1 MKRTE
6 KHTNRTNNNAY
17 GSRADGAGFI
27 FRRFKPFERSALGVA
42 VALVLGLEAAAGS
55 VPVAAAESSV
65 LSPVIDKELPP
76 DPPPGTR
83 VRVGVLQFE
92 QESSYGPTLDNI
104 QEDLINYLK
113 RATTGLDIV
122 AVPYDSSAR
131 LKAAVAR
138 HEVEFFLASSGLYVE
153 LQRYG
158 VRDIGTLVLAQM
170 PDPNQCVAGVMV
182 ARADRSDI
190 TDLASLK
197 GKRAFSTDAANFMTY
212 QSNLGAI
219 AAAGFDPD
227 TFFSSVVFTHNRP
240 KAVLE
245 AVLDGTGDVGLLR
258 ACMPEALVAKNPAWK
273 GKFKVVNQQETPA
286 GKRLGCAFS
295 TDLYP
300 GWTFAVSNH
309 TPAVITR
316 HMATALLALA
326 PEDTQGGYTISFA
339 TDFERV
345 NDVFKRLRI
354 GPYAYLRDWTVER
367 VVATYWPVMMLFLAG
382 LLLWALHA
390 WRLERLVAKRTA
402 ALARAL
408 RREKEA
414 SELARTTSEK
424 LTRLERVGMIGKLSS
439 VFAHEFVQP
448 LSAMRYSARSLGKL
462 MARETVDKPLADR
475 CLKELTEQ
483 LKLATSIIERVRS
496 YAKEGADRSK
506 PVDLAALVEDV
517 RREMTES
524 RRLKRDVVVAGAT
537 PPGQRLLVA
546 GDGVELRVLLMNL
559 FKNAEEALSA
569 AGLSEPIEVSIGRP
583 EGEDVREP
591 NETNE
596 GQEAKE
602 TTETSEA
609 NAPEGAVLRLV
620 VRNGGA
626 RLTEAQLAELSEP
639 LATTKE
645 RGLGLGLLL
654 CKSIA
659 EVHRAS
665 IRFEA
670 PKEGGVRVTIDF
682 PAFEGGAR

>member
-1 MKRTE
+1 MRRTAKNREGSKR
-6 KHTNRTNNNAY
+6 
-17 GSRADGAGFI
+17 GF
-27 FRRFKPFERSALGVA
+27 RKVALGVA
-42 VALVLGLEAAAGS
+42 VALFLGFGAVAGS
-55 VPVAAAESSV
+55 MPVTAAEPSV

-83 VRVGVLQFE
+83 VRVGILQFE

-104 QEDLINYLK
+104 QEDLIGYLQ
-113 RATTGLDIV
+113 RATKGLDIV
-122 AVPYDSSAR
+122 AVPYDSSDR

-170 PDPNQCVAGVMV
+170 PDPNQCVAGVLV

-197 GKRAFSTDAANFMTY
+197 GKRAISTDPANFMTF
-212 QSNLGAI
+212 QTNMGEVAK
-219 AAAGFDPD
+219 AGFDPEG
-227 TFFSSVVFTHNRP
+227 FFSGIEFTHNRP
-240 KAVLE
+240 KAVIE
-245 AVLDGTGDVGLLR
+245 AVIDGKADVGLLR
-258 ACMPEALVAKNPAWK
+258 ACMPEALVEKHPAWK
-273 GKFKVVNQQETPA
+273 GKLKVVNQQETPA

-300 GWTFAVSNH
+300 GWTVAVANH

-316 HMATALLALA
+316 HLATALLALS
-326 PEDTQGGYTISFA
+326 PEDTQGGYTISYA

-367 VVATYWPVMMLFLAG
+367 VVTTYWPVLMLVLAG

-390 WRLERLVAKRTA
+390 WRLERLVVRRTR
-402 ALARAL
+402 ALAEAL

-414 SELARTTSEK
+414 SDLARTTSEK

-475 CLKELTEQ
+475 CLKELSEQ

-506 PVDLAALVEDV
+506 PVDLAALVLDV
-517 RREMTES
+517 KREMTES
-524 RRLKRDVVVAGAT
+524 RRLKREVTVDYLT
-537 PPGQRLLVA
+537 PPGTGLLVA

-569 AGLSEPIEVSIGRP
+569 AGLPEPIAVTIGRLEGKDAHEVLEAHSTEASEVSP
-583 EGEDVREP
+583 
-591 NETNE
+591 
-596 GQEAKE
+596 E
-602 TTETSEA
+602 TTPETSHET
-609 NAPEGAVLRLV
+609 APEGSVVRLV

-626 RLTEAQLAELSEP
+626 RLTYAQLAELAEP

-670 PKEGGVRVTIDF
+670 PDDGGVRVTIDF
-682 PAFEGGAR
+682 PAYGGARAAA

>member
-1 MKRTE
+1 MTQSTKSRCRDFRDGVLFLRSKRF
-6 KHTNRTNNNAY
+6 
-17 GSRADGAGFI
+17 G
-27 FRRFKPFERSALGVA
+27 RSVFGVA
-42 VALVLGLEAAAGS
+42 LALVLGLGAAS
-55 VPVAAAESSV
+55 DSSDVAAAEPSV
-65 LSPVIDKELPP
+65 LSPVIDKELPA

-83 VRVGVLQFE
+83 VRVGILQFE

-104 QEDLINYLK
+104 QGDLIGYLK
-113 RATTGLDIV
+113 RATKGLEIV

-170 PDPNQCVAGVMV
+170 PDPNQCVAGVLV

-197 GKRAFSTDAANFMTY
+197 GKRAVSTDPANFMTF
-212 QSNLGAI
+212 QTNMGEVAK
-219 AAAGFDPD
+219 AGFDPEG
-227 TFFSSVVFTHNRP
+227 FFSSVEFTQNRP
-240 KAVLE
+240 KAVIE
-245 AVLDGTGDVGLLR
+245 AVVNGKADVGLLR
-258 ACMPEALVAKNPAWK
+258 ACMPEALVEKYPAWK
-273 GKFKVVNQQETPA
+273 GKLKVVNQQETPA

-295 TDLYP
+295 TELFP
-300 GWTFAVSNH
+300 GWTVAVSNH

-316 HMATALLALA
+316 HLATALLALS
-326 PEDTQGGYTISFA
+326 PEDTQGGYTISYA

-345 NDVFKRLRI
+345 NEVFKRLKI

-367 VVATYWPVMMLFLAG
+367 VVTTYWPVLMLVLAG

-390 WRLERLVAKRTA
+390 WRLERLVVRRTA
-402 ALARAL
+402 ALAEAL

-414 SELARTTSEK
+414 SDLARTTSEK

-448 LSAMRYSARSLGKL
+448 LSAMRYSARSLAKL
-462 MARETVDKPLADR
+462 MAREPVDKPLADR

-506 PVDLAALVEDV
+506 PVDLAALVLDV

-524 RRLKRDVVVAGAT
+524 RRLKRDVAVRYVT
-537 PPGQRLLVA
+537 PPDNRLLVA

-569 AGLSEPIEVSIGRP
+569 AGLSDPIGVTIGRL
-583 EGEDVREP
+583 EGKETRE
-591 NETNE
+591 TK
-596 GQEAKE
+596 EAKA
-602 TTETSEA
+602 A
-609 NAPEGAVLRLV
+609 NDAQAPEGAVLRLV
-620 VRNGGA
+620 VQNGGE
-626 RLTEAQLAELSEP
+626 RLTDAQLAELAEP

-670 PKEGGVRVTIDF
+670 PEDGGVRVTVDF
-682 PAFEGGAR
+682 PAFEGGA

>member
-1 MKRTE
+1 MRRTE
-6 KHTNRTNNNAY
+6 KNTTSGKR
-17 GSRADGAGFI
+17 GF
-27 FRRFKPFERSALGVA
+27 REVTLGVA
-42 VALVLGLEAAAGS
+42 FVLVLGLGSAAGS
-55 VPVAAAESSV
+55 VDVLAAEPSV

-170 PDPNQCVAGVMV
+170 PDPNQCVAGVLV

-197 GKRAFSTDAANFMTY
+197 GKRAVSTDPANFMTF
-212 QSNLGAI
+212 QTNMGEVAK
-219 AAAGFDPD
+219 AGFDPEG
-227 TFFSSVVFTHNRP
+227 FFSTIEFTQNRP

-245 AVLDGTGDVGLLR
+245 AVVNGKADVGLLR
-258 ACMPEALVAKNPAWK
+258 ACMPEALVEKHPAWK
-273 GKFKVVNQQETPA
+273 GKLKVVNQQETPA

-300 GWTFAVSNH
+300 GWTVAVANH

-316 HMATALLALA
+316 HLATALLALS
-326 PEDTQGGYTISFA
+326 PEDTQGGYTISYA

-367 VVATYWPVMMLFLAG
+367 VVTTYWPVLMLVLAG

-390 WRLERLVAKRTA
+390 WRLERLVVRRTA
-402 ALARAL
+402 ALAEAL

-414 SELARTTSEK
+414 SDLARTTSEK

-506 PVDLAALVEDV
+506 PVDLAALVLDV
-517 RREMTES
+517 KREMTES
-524 RRLKRDVVVAGAT
+524 RRLKRDVTIDHGT
-537 PPGQRLLVA
+537 PPGTGFLVA

-569 AGLSEPIEVSIGRP
+569 AGLAEPIAVTIGRSEGKDTHEAIEETPP
-583 EGEDVREP
+583 EP
-591 NETNE
+591 SLET
-596 GQEAKE
+596 
-602 TTETSEA
+602 
-609 NAPEGAVLRLV
+609 APEGCVVRLV

-626 RLTEAQLAELSEP
+626 RLTDAQLAELAEP

-670 PKEGGVRVTIDF
+670 PDEGGVRVTIDF
-682 PAFEGGAR
+682 PSFGGAPAAL

>member
-1 MKRTE
+1 MTQSTKSRCRDFREGVLFLHSKRF
-6 KHTNRTNNNAY
+6 
-17 GSRADGAGFI
+17 G
-27 FRRFKPFERSALGVA
+27 RSVFGVA
-42 VALVLGLEAAAGS
+42 LALVLGLGAAS
-55 VPVAAAESSV
+55 DSSDVAAEPSV
-65 LSPVIDKELPP
+65 LSPVIDKELPA

-83 VRVGVLQFE
+83 VRVGILQFE

-104 QEDLINYLK
+104 QGDLIGYLK
-113 RATTGLDIV
+113 RATKGLDIV

-170 PDPNQCVAGVMV
+170 PDPNQCVAGVLV

-197 GKRAFSTDAANFMTY
+197 GKRAVSTDPANFMTF
-212 QSNLGAI
+212 QTNMGEVAK
-219 AAAGFDPD
+219 AGFDPEG
-227 TFFSSVVFTHNRP
+227 FFSSVEFTQNRP
-240 KAVLE
+240 KAVIE
-245 AVLDGTGDVGLLR
+245 AVVNGRADVGLLR
-258 ACMPEALVAKNPAWK
+258 ACMPEALVEKYPAWK
-273 GKFKVVNQQETPA
+273 GKLKVVNQQETPA

-295 TDLYP
+295 TELFP
-300 GWTFAVSNH
+300 GWTVAVSNH

-316 HMATALLALA
+316 HLATALLALS
-326 PEDTQGGYTISFA
+326 PEDTQGGYTISYA

-345 NDVFKRLRI
+345 NEVFKRLKI

-367 VVATYWPVMMLFLAG
+367 VVTTYWPVLMLVLAG

-390 WRLERLVAKRTA
+390 WRLERLVVRRTA
-402 ALARAL
+402 ALAEAL

-414 SELARTTSEK
+414 SDLARTTSEK

-448 LSAMRYSARSLGKL
+448 LSAMRYSARSLAKL
-462 MARETVDKPLADR
+462 MAREPVDKPLADR

-506 PVDLAALVEDV
+506 PVDLAALVLDV

-524 RRLKRDVVVAGAT
+524 RRLKRDVAVRYVT
-537 PPGQRLLVA
+537 PPDNRLLVA

-569 AGLSEPIEVSIGRP
+569 AGLSDPIDVTIGRL
-583 EGEDVREP
+583 EGK
-591 NETNE
+591 ETHE
-596 GQEAKE
+596 TKEAKA
-602 TTETSEA
+602 A
-609 NAPEGAVLRLV
+609 NDAQAPEGAVLRLV
-620 VRNGGA
+620 VQNGGE
-626 RLTEAQLAELSEP
+626 RLTDAQLAELAEP

-670 PKEGGVRVTIDF
+670 PEDGGVRVTVDF
-682 PAFEGGAR
+682 PAFEGGA

>member
-1 MKRTE
+1 MTQSTKSRCRDFREGVLFLHSKRF
-6 KHTNRTNNNAY
+6 
-17 GSRADGAGFI
+17 G
-27 FRRFKPFERSALGVA
+27 RSVFGVA
-42 VALVLGLEAAAGS
+42 LALVLGLGAVS
-55 VPVAAAESSV
+55 DSSDVAAAEPSV
-65 LSPVIDKELPP
+65 LSPVIDKELPA

-83 VRVGVLQFE
+83 VRVGILQFE

-104 QEDLINYLK
+104 QGDLIGYLK
-113 RATTGLDIV
+113 RATKGLDIV

-170 PDPNQCVAGVMV
+170 PDPNQCVAGVLV

-197 GKRAFSTDAANFMTY
+197 GKRAVSTDPANFMTF
-212 QSNLGAI
+212 QTNMGEVAK
-219 AAAGFDPD
+219 AGFDPEG
-227 TFFSSVVFTHNRP
+227 FFSSVEFTQNRP
-240 KAVLE
+240 KAVIE
-245 AVLDGTGDVGLLR
+245 AVVNGRADVGLLR
-258 ACMPEALVAKNPAWK
+258 ACMPEALVEKYPAWK
-273 GKFKVVNQQETPA
+273 GKLKVVNQQETPA

-295 TDLYP
+295 TELFP
-300 GWTFAVSNH
+300 GWTVAVSNH

-316 HMATALLALA
+316 HLATALLALS
-326 PEDTQGGYTISFA
+326 PEDTQGGYTISYA

-345 NDVFKRLRI
+345 NEVFKRLKI

-367 VVATYWPVMMLFLAG
+367 VVTTYWPVLMLVLAG

-390 WRLERLVAKRTA
+390 WRLERLVVRRTA
-402 ALARAL
+402 ALAEAL

-414 SELARTTSEK
+414 SDLARTTNEK

-448 LSAMRYSARSLGKL
+448 LSAMRYSARSLAKL
-462 MARETVDKPLADR
+462 MAREPVDKPLADR

-506 PVDLAALVEDV
+506 PVDLAALVLDV

-524 RRLKRDVVVAGAT
+524 RRLKRDVAVRYVT
-537 PPGQRLLVA
+537 PPDNRLLVA

-569 AGLSEPIEVSIGRP
+569 AGLSDPIDVTIGRL
-583 EGEDVREP
+583 EGKETRE
-591 NETNE
+591 TK
-596 GQEAKE
+596 EAKA
-602 TTETSEA
+602 A
-609 NAPEGAVLRLV
+609 NDAQAPEGAVLRLV
-620 VRNGGA
+620 VQNGGA
-626 RLTEAQLAELSEP
+626 RLTDAQLAELAEP

-670 PKEGGVRVTIDF
+670 PEDGGVRVTVDF
-682 PAFEGGAR
+682 PAFEGSA

>member
-1 MKRTE
+1 MTQSTKSRCRDFREGVLFLHSKRF
-6 KHTNRTNNNAY
+6 
-17 GSRADGAGFI
+17 G
-27 FRRFKPFERSALGVA
+27 RSVFGVA
-42 VALVLGLEAAAGS
+42 LALVLGLGAAS
-55 VPVAAAESSV
+55 DSSDVAAAEPPV
-65 LSPVIDKELPP
+65 LSPVIDKELPA

-83 VRVGVLQFE
+83 VRVGILQFE

-104 QEDLINYLK
+104 QGDLIGYLK
-113 RATTGLDIV
+113 RATKGLDIV

-131 LKAAVAR
+131 LKASVAR

-170 PDPNQCVAGVMV
+170 PDPNQCVAGVLV

-197 GKRAFSTDAANFMTY
+197 GKRAVSTDPANFMTF
-212 QSNLGAI
+212 QTNMGEVAK
-219 AAAGFDPD
+219 AGFDPEG
-227 TFFSSVVFTHNRP
+227 FFSSVEFTQNRP
-240 KAVLE
+240 KAVIE
-245 AVLDGTGDVGLLR
+245 AVVNGRADVGLLR
-258 ACMPEALVAKNPAWK
+258 ACMPEALVEKYPAWK
-273 GKFKVVNQQETPA
+273 GKLKVVNQQETPA

-295 TDLYP
+295 TELFP
-300 GWTFAVSNH
+300 GWTVAVSNH

-316 HMATALLALA
+316 HLATALLALS
-326 PEDTQGGYTISFA
+326 PEDTQGGYTISCA

-345 NDVFKRLRI
+345 NEVFKRLKI

-367 VVATYWPVMMLFLAG
+367 VVTTYWPVLMLVLAG

-390 WRLERLVAKRTA
+390 WRLERLVVRRTA
-402 ALARAL
+402 ALAEAL

-414 SELARTTSEK
+414 SDLARTTSEK

-448 LSAMRYSARSLGKL
+448 LSAMRYSARSLAKL
-462 MARETVDKPLADR
+462 MAREPVDKPLADR

-506 PVDLAALVEDV
+506 PVDLAALVLDV

-524 RRLKRDVVVAGAT
+524 RRLKRDVAVRYVT
-537 PPGQRLLVA
+537 PPDNRLLVA

-569 AGLSEPIEVSIGRP
+569 AGLSDPIGVTIGRL
-583 EGEDVREP
+583 EGKETRE
-591 NETNE
+591 TK
-596 GQEAKE
+596 EAKA
-602 TTETSEA
+602 A
-609 NAPEGAVLRLV
+609 NDAQAPEGAVLRLV
-620 VRNGGA
+620 VQNGGA
-626 RLTEAQLAELSEP
+626 RLTDAQLAELAEP

-670 PKEGGVRVTIDF
+670 PEDGGVRVTVDF
-682 PAFEGGAR
+682 PAFEGGA

>member
-1 MKRTE
+1 MTQSTKSRCRDFREGVLFLRSKRF
-6 KHTNRTNNNAY
+6 
-17 GSRADGAGFI
+17 G
-27 FRRFKPFERSALGVA
+27 RSVFGVA
-42 VALVLGLEAAAGS
+42 LALVLGLGAAS
-55 VPVAAAESSV
+55 DSSDVAAAEPSV
-65 LSPVIDKELPP
+65 LSPVIDKEIPA

-83 VRVGVLQFE
+83 VRVGILQFE

-104 QEDLINYLK
+104 QGDLIGYLK
-113 RATTGLDIV
+113 RATKGLDIV

-170 PDPNQCVAGVMV
+170 PDPNQCVAGVLV

-197 GKRAFSTDAANFMTY
+197 GKRAVSTDPANFMTF
-212 QSNLGAI
+212 QTNMGEVAK
-219 AAAGFDPD
+219 AGFDPEG
-227 TFFSSVVFTHNRP
+227 FFSSVEFTQNRP
-240 KAVLE
+240 KAVIE
-245 AVLDGTGDVGLLR
+245 AVVNGRADVGLLR
-258 ACMPEALVAKNPAWK
+258 ACMPEALVEKYPAWK
-273 GKFKVVNQQETPA
+273 GKLKVVNQQETPA

-295 TDLYP
+295 TELFP
-300 GWTFAVSNH
+300 GWTVAVSNH

-316 HMATALLALA
+316 HLATALLALS
-326 PEDTQGGYTISFA
+326 PEDTQGGYTISYA

-345 NDVFKRLRI
+345 NEVFKRLKI

-367 VVATYWPVMMLFLAG
+367 VVTTYWPVLMLVLAG

-390 WRLERLVAKRTA
+390 WRLERLVVRRTA
-402 ALARAL
+402 ALAEAL

-414 SELARTTSEK
+414 SDLARTTSEK

-448 LSAMRYSARSLGKL
+448 LSAMRYSARSLAKL
-462 MARETVDKPLADR
+462 MAREPVDKPLADR

-506 PVDLAALVEDV
+506 PVDLAALVLDV

-524 RRLKRDVVVAGAT
+524 RRLKRDVAVRYVT
-537 PPGQRLLVA
+537 PPDNRLLVA

-569 AGLSEPIEVSIGRP
+569 AGLSDPIDVTIGRL
-583 EGEDVREP
+583 EGKETRE
-591 NETNE
+591 TK
-596 GQEAKE
+596 EAKA
-602 TTETSEA
+602 A
-609 NAPEGAVLRLV
+609 NDAQAPEGAVLRLV
-620 VRNGGA
+620 VQNGGE
-626 RLTEAQLAELSEP
+626 RLTDAQLAELAEP

-670 PKEGGVRVTIDF
+670 PEDGGVRVTVDF
-682 PAFEGGAR
+682 PAFEGGA

>member
-1 MKRTE
+1 MTQSTKSRCRDFRDGVLFLRSKRF
-6 KHTNRTNNNAY
+6 
-17 GSRADGAGFI
+17 G
-27 FRRFKPFERSALGVA
+27 RSVFGVA
-42 VALVLGLEAAAGS
+42 LALVLGLGAAS
-55 VPVAAAESSV
+55 DSSDVAAAEPSV
-65 LSPVIDKELPP
+65 LSPVIDKELPA

-83 VRVGVLQFE
+83 VRVGILQFE

-104 QEDLINYLK
+104 QGDLIGYLK
-113 RATTGLDIV
+113 RATKGLDIV

-170 PDPNQCVAGVMV
+170 PDPNQCVAGVLV

-197 GKRAFSTDAANFMTY
+197 GKRAVSTDPANFMTF
-212 QSNLGAI
+212 QTNMGEVAK
-219 AAAGFDPD
+219 AGFDPEG
-227 TFFSSVVFTHNRP
+227 FFSSVEFTQNRP
-240 KAVLE
+240 KAVIE
-245 AVLDGTGDVGLLR
+245 AVVNGKADVGLLR
-258 ACMPEALVAKNPAWK
+258 ACMPEALVEKYPAWK
-273 GKFKVVNQQETPA
+273 GKLKVVNQQETPA

-295 TDLYP
+295 TELFP
-300 GWTFAVSNH
+300 GWTVAVSNH

-316 HMATALLALA
+316 HLATALLALS
-326 PEDTQGGYTISFA
+326 PEDTQGGYTISYA

-345 NDVFKRLRI
+345 NEVFKRLKI

-367 VVATYWPVMMLFLAG
+367 VVTTYWPVLMLVLAG

-390 WRLERLVAKRTA
+390 WRLERLVVRRTA
-402 ALARAL
+402 ALAEAL

-414 SELARTTSEK
+414 SDLARTTSEK

-448 LSAMRYSARSLGKL
+448 LSAMRYSARSLAKL
-462 MARETVDKPLADR
+462 MAREPVDKPLADR

-506 PVDLAALVEDV
+506 PVDLAALVLDV

-524 RRLKRDVVVAGAT
+524 RRLKRDVAVRYVT
-537 PPGQRLLVA
+537 PPDNRLLVA

-569 AGLSEPIEVSIGRP
+569 AGLSDPIGVTIGRL
-583 EGEDVREP
+583 EGKETRE
-591 NETNE
+591 TK
-596 GQEAKE
+596 EAKA
-602 TTETSEA
+602 A
-609 NAPEGAVLRLV
+609 NDAQAPEGAVLRLV
-620 VRNGGA
+620 VQNGGE
-626 RLTEAQLAELSEP
+626 RLTDAQLAELAEP

-670 PKEGGVRVTIDF
+670 PEDGGVRVTVDF
-682 PAFEGGAR
+682 PAFEGGA

>member
-1 MKRTE
+1 MTQSTKSRCRDFREGVLFLHSKRF
-6 KHTNRTNNNAY
+6 
-17 GSRADGAGFI
+17 G
-27 FRRFKPFERSALGVA
+27 RSVFGVA
-42 VALVLGLEAAAGS
+42 LALVLGLGAAS
-55 VPVAAAESSV
+55 DSSDVAAEPSV
-65 LSPVIDKELPP
+65 LSPVIDKELPA

-83 VRVGVLQFE
+83 VRVGILQFE

-104 QEDLINYLK
+104 QGDLIGYLK
-113 RATTGLDIV
+113 RATKGLDIV

-170 PDPNQCVAGVMV
+170 PDPNQCVAGVLV

-197 GKRAFSTDAANFMTY
+197 GKRAVSTDPANFMTF
-212 QSNLGAI
+212 QTNMGEVAK
-219 AAAGFDPD
+219 AGFDPEG
-227 TFFSSVVFTHNRP
+227 FFSSVEFTQNRP
-240 KAVLE
+240 KAVIE
-245 AVLDGTGDVGLLR
+245 AVVNGKADVGLLR
-258 ACMPEALVAKNPAWK
+258 ACMPEALVEKYPAWK
-273 GKFKVVNQQETPA
+273 GKLKVVNQQETPA

-295 TDLYP
+295 TELFP
-300 GWTFAVSNH
+300 GWTVAVSNH

-316 HMATALLALA
+316 HLATALLALS
-326 PEDTQGGYTISFA
+326 PEDTQGGYTISYA

-345 NDVFKRLRI
+345 NEVFKRLKI

-367 VVATYWPVMMLFLAG
+367 VVTTYWPVLMLVLAG

-390 WRLERLVAKRTA
+390 WRLERLVVRRTA
-402 ALARAL
+402 ALAEAL

-414 SELARTTSEK
+414 SDLARTTSEK

-448 LSAMRYSARSLGKL
+448 LSAMRYSARSLAKL
-462 MARETVDKPLADR
+462 MAREPVDKPLADR

-506 PVDLAALVEDV
+506 PVDLAALVLDV

-524 RRLKRDVVVAGAT
+524 RRLKRDVAVRYVT
-537 PPGQRLLVA
+537 PPDNRLLVA

-569 AGLSEPIEVSIGRP
+569 AGLSDPIDVTIGRL
-583 EGEDVREP
+583 EGKETRE
-591 NETNE
+591 TK
-596 GQEAKE
+596 EAKA
-602 TTETSEA
+602 A
-609 NAPEGAVLRLV
+609 NDAQAPEGAVLRLV
-620 VRNGGA
+620 VQNGGE
-626 RLTEAQLAELSEP
+626 RLTDAQLAELAEP

-670 PKEGGVRVTIDF
+670 PEDGGVRVTVDF
-682 PAFEGGAR
+682 PAFEGGA

>member
-1 MKRTE
+1 MRRTE
-6 KHTNRTNNNAY
+6 KNTTSGKR
-17 GSRADGAGFI
+17 GF
-27 FRRFKPFERSALGVA
+27 REVTLGVA
-42 VALVLGLEAAAGS
+42 FVLVLGLGSAAGS
-55 VPVAAAESSV
+55 VDVLAAEPSV

-170 PDPNQCVAGVMV
+170 PDPNQCVAGVLV

-197 GKRAFSTDAANFMTY
+197 GKRAISTDPANFMTF
-212 QSNLGAI
+212 QTNMGEVAK
-219 AAAGFDPD
+219 AGFDPEG
-227 TFFSSVVFTHNRP
+227 FFSTIEFTQNRP

-245 AVLDGTGDVGLLR
+245 AVVNGKADVGLLR
-258 ACMPEALVAKNPAWK
+258 ACMPEALVEKHPAWK
-273 GKFKVVNQQETPA
+273 GKLKVVNQQETPA

-300 GWTFAVSNH
+300 GWTVAVANH

-316 HMATALLALA
+316 HLATALLALS
-326 PEDTQGGYTISFA
+326 PEDTQGGYTISYA
-339 TDFERV
+339 TDFKRV

-367 VVATYWPVMMLFLAG
+367 VVTTYWPVLMLVLAG

-390 WRLERLVAKRTA
+390 WRLERLVVRRTA
-402 ALARAL
+402 ALAEAL

-414 SELARTTSEK
+414 SDLARTTSEK

-506 PVDLAALVEDV
+506 PVDLAALVLDV
-517 RREMTES
+517 KREMTES
-524 RRLKRDVVVAGAT
+524 RRLKRDVTIDHGT
-537 PPGQRLLVA
+537 PPGTGFLVA

-569 AGLSEPIEVSIGRP
+569 AGLAEPIAVTIGRSEGKDTHEAIEETPP
-583 EGEDVREP
+583 EP
-591 NETNE
+591 SLET
-596 GQEAKE
+596 
-602 TTETSEA
+602 
-609 NAPEGAVLRLV
+609 APEGCVVRLV

-626 RLTEAQLAELSEP
+626 RLTDAQLAELAEP

-670 PKEGGVRVTIDF
+670 PDEGGVRVTIDF
-682 PAFEGGAR
+682 PSFGGAPAAL

>member
-1 MKRTE
+1 MRRTE
-6 KHTNRTNNNAY
+6 KNTTSGKR
-17 GSRADGAGFI
+17 GF
-27 FRRFKPFERSALGVA
+27 REVTLGVA
-42 VALVLGLEAAAGS
+42 FVLVLGLGSAAGS
-55 VPVAAAESSV
+55 VDVLAAEPSV

-170 PDPNQCVAGVMV
+170 PDPNQCVAGVLV

-197 GKRAFSTDAANFMTY
+197 GKRAISTDPANFMTF
-212 QSNLGAI
+212 QTNMGEVAK
-219 AAAGFDPD
+219 AGFDPEG
-227 TFFSSVVFTHNRP
+227 FFSTIEFTQNRP

-245 AVLDGTGDVGLLR
+245 AVVNGKADVGLLR
-258 ACMPEALVAKNPAWK
+258 ACMPEALVEKHPAWK
-273 GKFKVVNQQETPA
+273 GKLKVVNQQETPA

-300 GWTFAVSNH
+300 GWTVAVANH

-316 HMATALLALA
+316 HLATALLALS
-326 PEDTQGGYTISFA
+326 PEDTQGGYTISYA

-367 VVATYWPVMMLFLAG
+367 VVTTYWPVLMLVLAG

-390 WRLERLVAKRTA
+390 WRLERLVVRRTA
-402 ALARAL
+402 ALAEAL

-414 SELARTTSEK
+414 SDLARTTSEK

-506 PVDLAALVEDV
+506 PVDLAALVLDV
-517 RREMTES
+517 KREMTES
-524 RRLKRDVVVAGAT
+524 RRLKRDVTIDYGT
-537 PPGQRLLVA
+537 PPGTGFLVA

-569 AGLSEPIEVSIGRP
+569 AGLAEPIAVTIGRSEGKDTHEAIEETPP
-583 EGEDVREP
+583 EP
-591 NETNE
+591 SLET
-596 GQEAKE
+596 
-602 TTETSEA
+602 
-609 NAPEGAVLRLV
+609 APEGCVVRLV

-626 RLTEAQLAELSEP
+626 RLTDAQLAELAEP

-670 PKEGGVRVTIDF
+670 PDEGGVRVTIDF
-682 PAFEGGAR
+682 PSFGGAPAAL

>member
-1 MKRTE
+1 MTQSTKSRCRDFREGVLFLHSKRF
-6 KHTNRTNNNAY
+6 
-17 GSRADGAGFI
+17 G
-27 FRRFKPFERSALGVA
+27 RSVFGVA
-42 VALVLGLEAAAGS
+42 LALVLGLGAAS
-55 VPVAAAESSV
+55 DSSDVAAAEPSV
-65 LSPVIDKELPP
+65 LSPVIDKEIPA

-83 VRVGVLQFE
+83 VRVGILQFE

-104 QEDLINYLK
+104 QGDLIGYLK
-113 RATTGLDIV
+113 RATKGLDIV

-170 PDPNQCVAGVMV
+170 PDPNQCVAGVLV

-197 GKRAFSTDAANFMTY
+197 GKRAVSTDPANFMTF
-212 QSNLGAI
+212 QTNMGEVAK
-219 AAAGFDPD
+219 AGFDPEG
-227 TFFSSVVFTHNRP
+227 FFSSVEFTQNRP
-240 KAVLE
+240 KAVIE
-245 AVLDGTGDVGLLR
+245 AVVNGRADVGLLR
-258 ACMPEALVAKNPAWK
+258 ACMPEALVEKYPAWK
-273 GKFKVVNQQETPA
+273 GKLKVVNQQETPA

-295 TDLYP
+295 TELFP
-300 GWTFAVSNH
+300 GWTVAVSNH

-316 HMATALLALA
+316 HLATALLALS
-326 PEDTQGGYTISFA
+326 PEDTQGGYTISYA

-345 NDVFKRLRI
+345 NEVFKRLKI

-367 VVATYWPVMMLFLAG
+367 VVTTYWPVLMLVLAG

-390 WRLERLVAKRTA
+390 WRLERLVVRRTA
-402 ALARAL
+402 ALAEAL

-414 SELARTTSEK
+414 SDLARTTSEK

-448 LSAMRYSARSLGKL
+448 LSAMRYSARSLAKL
-462 MARETVDKPLADR
+462 MAREPVDKPLADR

-506 PVDLAALVEDV
+506 PVDLAALVLDV

-524 RRLKRDVVVAGAT
+524 RRLKRDVAVRYVT
-537 PPGQRLLVA
+537 PPDNRLLVA

-569 AGLSEPIEVSIGRP
+569 AGLSDPIGVTIGRL
-583 EGEDVREP
+583 EGKETRE
-591 NETNE
+591 TK
-596 GQEAKE
+596 EAKA
-602 TTETSEA
+602 A
-609 NAPEGAVLRLV
+609 NDAQAPEGTVLRLV
-620 VRNGGA
+620 VQNGGA
-626 RLTEAQLAELSEP
+626 RLTDAQLAELAEP

-670 PKEGGVRVTIDF
+670 PEDGGVRVTVDF
-682 PAFEGGAR
+682 PAVEGGA

>member
-1 MKRTE
+1 MTQSTKSRCRDFREGVLFLHSKRF
-6 KHTNRTNNNAY
+6 
-17 GSRADGAGFI
+17 G
-27 FRRFKPFERSALGVA
+27 RSVFGVA
-42 VALVLGLEAAAGS
+42 LALVLGLGAAS
-55 VPVAAAESSV
+55 DSSDVAAAEPSV
-65 LSPVIDKELPP
+65 LSPVIDKELPA

-83 VRVGVLQFE
+83 VRVGILQFE

-104 QEDLINYLK
+104 QGDLIGYLK
-113 RATTGLDIV
+113 RATKGLDIV

-170 PDPNQCVAGVMV
+170 PDPNQCVAGVLV

-197 GKRAFSTDAANFMTY
+197 GKRAVSTDPANFMTF
-212 QSNLGAI
+212 QTNMGEVAK
-219 AAAGFDPD
+219 AGFDPEG
-227 TFFSSVVFTHNRP
+227 FFSSVEFTQNRP
-240 KAVLE
+240 KAVIE
-245 AVLDGTGDVGLLR
+245 AVVNGRADVGLLR
-258 ACMPEALVAKNPAWK
+258 ACMPEALVEKYPAWK
-273 GKFKVVNQQETPA
+273 GKLKVVNQQETPA

-295 TDLYP
+295 TELFP
-300 GWTFAVSNH
+300 GWTVAVSNH

-316 HMATALLALA
+316 HLATALLALS
-326 PEDTQGGYTISFA
+326 PEDTQGGYTISYA

-345 NDVFKRLRI
+345 NEVFKRLKI

-367 VVATYWPVMMLFLAG
+367 VVTTYWPVLMLVLAG

-390 WRLERLVAKRTA
+390 WRLERLVVRRTA
-402 ALARAL
+402 ALAEAL

-414 SELARTTSEK
+414 SDLARTTSEK

-448 LSAMRYSARSLGKL
+448 LSAMRYSARSLAKL
-462 MARETVDKPLADR
+462 MAREPVDKPLADR

-506 PVDLAALVEDV
+506 PVDLAALVLDV

-524 RRLKRDVVVAGAT
+524 RRLKRDVAVRYVT
-537 PPGQRLLVA
+537 PPDNRLLVA

-569 AGLSEPIEVSIGRP
+569 AGLSDPIDVTIGRL
-583 EGEDVREP
+583 EGKGARE
-591 NETNE
+591 TK
-596 GQEAKE
+596 EAKA
-602 TTETSEA
+602 A
-609 NAPEGAVLRLV
+609 NDAQAPEGAVLRLV
-620 VRNGGA
+620 VQNGGV
-626 RLTEAQLAELSEP
+626 RLTDAQLAELAEP

-670 PKEGGVRVTIDF
+670 PADGGVRVTVDF
-682 PAFEGGAR
+682 PAFEGGA

>member
-1 MKRTE
+1 MTQSTKSRCRDFREGVLFLHSKRF
-6 KHTNRTNNNAY
+6 
-17 GSRADGAGFI
+17 G
-27 FRRFKPFERSALGVA
+27 RSVFGVA
-42 VALVLGLEAAAGS
+42 LALVLGLGAAS
-55 VPVAAAESSV
+55 DSSDVAAAEPSV
-65 LSPVIDKELPP
+65 LSPVIDKELPA

-83 VRVGVLQFE
+83 VRVGILQFE

-104 QEDLINYLK
+104 QGDLIGYLK
-113 RATTGLDIV
+113 RATKGLDIV

-170 PDPNQCVAGVMV
+170 PDPNQCVAGVLV

-197 GKRAFSTDAANFMTY
+197 GKRAVSTDPANFMTF
-212 QSNLGAI
+212 QTNMGEVAK
-219 AAAGFDPD
+219 AGFDPEG
-227 TFFSSVVFTHNRP
+227 FFSSVEFTQNRP
-240 KAVLE
+240 KAVIE
-245 AVLDGTGDVGLLR
+245 AVVNGRADVGLLR
-258 ACMPEALVAKNPAWK
+258 ACMPEALVEKYPAWK
-273 GKFKVVNQQETPA
+273 GKLKVVNQQETPA

-295 TDLYP
+295 TELFP
-300 GWTFAVSNH
+300 GWTVAVSNH

-316 HMATALLALA
+316 HLATALLALS
-326 PEDTQGGYTISFA
+326 PEDTQGGYTISYA

-345 NDVFKRLRI
+345 NEVFKRLKI

-367 VVATYWPVMMLFLAG
+367 VVTTYWPVLMLVLAG

-390 WRLERLVAKRTA
+390 WRLERLVVRRTA
-402 ALARAL
+402 ALAEAL

-414 SELARTTSEK
+414 SDLARTTSEK

-448 LSAMRYSARSLGKL
+448 LSAMRYSARSLAKL
-462 MARETVDKPLADR
+462 MAREPVDKPLADR

-506 PVDLAALVEDV
+506 PVDLAALVLDV

-524 RRLKRDVVVAGAT
+524 RRLKRDVAVRYVT
-537 PPGQRLLVA
+537 PPDNRLLVA

-569 AGLSEPIEVSIGRP
+569 AGLSDPIGVTIGRL
-583 EGEDVREP
+583 EGKETRE
-591 NETNE
+591 TK
-596 GQEAKE
+596 EAKA
-602 TTETSEA
+602 A
-609 NAPEGAVLRLV
+609 NDAQAPEGAVLRLV
-620 VRNGGA
+620 VQNGGE
-626 RLTEAQLAELSEP
+626 RLTDAQLAELAEP

-670 PKEGGVRVTIDF
+670 PEDGGVRVTVDF
-682 PAFEGGAR
+682 PAFEGGA